1 MYMNILKHRC
11 PTCKKFH
18 KLSSVL
24 ENAKPYGI
32 SMVGKCP
39 NCGVELKLNF
49 IILTLLVIFG
59 ATGLF
64 GAIEL
69 ISVFNIYIILTLTLL
84 LAIPILIVGMFFS
97 FSLYR
102 RS

>member
-1 MYMNILKHRC
+1 MNIFKHRC
-11 PTCKKFH
+11 PKCKKFH
-18 KLSSVL
+18 KLSGVL
-24 ENAKPYGI
+24 ENTKPYGI

-49 IILTLLVIFG
+49 LILTLLVILG
-59 ATGLF
+59 TTGLF
-64 GAIEL
+64 GIIEL
-69 ISVFNIYIILTLTLL
+69 ISVFNIYIILALTLF
-84 LAIPILIVGMFFS
+84 LAIPIFIVGMFFA